1 MAKPYQKS
9 TQTCADETTLLLA
22 KISADEVLCGR
33 EPAFDSLRSESM
45 LVAVL
50 RKEGLGD
57 FNAYDSAARSH
68 I

>member
-9 TQTCADETTLLLA
+9 TQTCADETTLLA
-22 KISADEVLCGR
+22 KRSADEVLCGR
-33 EPAFDSLRSESM
+33 APAFDSLRSESM
-45 LVAVL
+45 LVTVL
-50 RKEGLGD
+50 RKGGLGD